1 MKNSFLILLS
11 ICLIIGCK
19 KNDPEPKITLNFT
32 HTVDEIPLVI
42 GTGCGDGGECL
53 PGHPCCNGEECLPYT
68 NSAGQ
73 QYNVQTLNYI
83 ISDIKLHNTDGGS
96 VLVKDIHFID
106 ASDISTL
113 SLDIEIDFTDDITY
127 HSISFTM
134 GLENSMNINNEYLN
148 EDWHSTMVWPEMMG
162 GGYHYMKLE
171 GAYETESTF
180 YNTHTGGLET
190 VDNPERTDHSFSCTG
205 PTNDPL
211 FIIQTPLNSIA
222 VITINMEINNWFQ
235 NPNTFTLTN
244 DGIMGDATKQAILQ
258 ANGQE
263 DVFSID
269 WPANMP

>member
-1 MKNSFLILLS
+1 MQ
-11 ICLIIGCK
+11 

-32 HTVDEIPLVI
+32 HTVDGIPLVI

-127 HSISFTM
+127 NNISFTM

-171 GAYETESTF
+171 GAYKTDSTF
-180 YNTHTGGLET
+180 YNTHTGALET
-190 VDNPERTDHSFSCTG
+190 VDAPERIDHSFSKYV
-205 PTNDPL
+205 NIL
-211 FIIQTPLNSIA
+211 SIEA
-222 VITINMEINNWFQ
+222 ASNININMEINNWFQ

-263 DVFSID
+263 DVFSINSI
-269 WPANMP
+269 AIVEN